1 MVITEVITVFGHNNM
16 QRNEMAP
23 FQKKKEI
30 IRYIAAESLEFDQ
43 ENSLITVITLFFPL
57 LLIKKSF
64 TPNSCNTVFLTLYNC
79 SSGQQLLHMAAI
91 LPMGF
96 KFCFGKHFN
105 LISPRIQEN
114 TKSTSLLT
122 GTILES
128 FIPKYHLVT

>member
-57 LLIKKSF
+57 SPQIPVIQFFSLYIIALWTTAPARGS
-64 TPNSCNTVFLTLYNC
+64 NLTY
-79 SSGQQLLHMAAI
+79 GIQI
-91 LPMGF
+91 LFWKALP
-96 KFCFGKHFN
+96 FGK
-105 LISPRIQEN
+105 S
-114 TKSTSLLT
+114 KDS
-122 GTILES
+122 G
-128 FIPKYHLVT
+128 KY